1 MEARIVAAALV
12 FLSPAA
18 GAWAAPKKTPWDP
31 NCAPVHRAFRA
42 TFSAERLSAVT
53 YEVKPDGSLKAFREA
68 RFTDAAV
75 FERSLS
81 SPGNRWIVSRRGGWS
96 PWEEFGPRYS
106 GCKLVP
112 GNDPASPSGSRYT
125 TYWHGFPY
133 EADAEIWLSEGDET
147 VAKVFRR
154 YGNSN
159 WQFPFPNAVIV
170 YNLDPASAAEPPG
183 VALPE

>member
-18 GAWAAPKKTPWDP
+18 GAWAAPKQTPWDP

-42 TFSAERLSAVT
+42 TFSAEHLSSIT
-53 YEVKPDGSLKAFREA
+53 YEVRADGSLKAFWEVRL
-68 RFTDAAV
+68 TDAAV

-81 SPGNRWIVSRRGGWS
+81 SSGNRWIVSRREGWS
-96 PWEEFGPRYS
+96 PWEAFGPRYS
-106 GCKLVP
+106 GCKLVAAS
-112 GNDPASPSGSRYT
+112 DPVSRSGSKYT
-125 TYWHGFPY
+125 ADWHVFPY

-147 VAKVFRR
+147 VAKIFRR
-154 YGNSN
+154 YANSN
-159 WQFPFPNAVIV
+159 WQFPFPDAAIV
-170 YNLDPASAAEPPG
+170 YDLDPARAAEPPG